1 MENKENPIIF
11 IGLTKKELH
20 HVLSV
25 VRGTLEDRKDAESEL
40 DILQEAYHKIS
51 DAFYSFDDK

>member
-1 MENKENPIIF
+1 MQNKDNPVIF

-25 VRGTLEDRKDAESEL
+25 LRNTLEDRKDPESEL
-40 DILQEAYHKIS
+40 NILQDAFHKVS